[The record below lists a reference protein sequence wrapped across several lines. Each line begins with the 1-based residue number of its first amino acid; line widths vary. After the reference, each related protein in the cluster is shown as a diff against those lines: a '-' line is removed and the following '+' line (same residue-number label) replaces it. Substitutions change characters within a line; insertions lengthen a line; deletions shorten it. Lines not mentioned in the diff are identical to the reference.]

1 MKKMICIGLLTAAL
15 VSCSHQEAKVM
26 ARFVPERMDDFVWE
40 NEYVCYRAY
49 GKALEGNPTSPGFDV
64 WVKTPGPLVAN
75 SRYEGY
81 LREGDRYYHTDRGD
95 GKDCY
100 KVAVSLG
107 AGASAPLVDGQLIY
121 PATNFR
127 SWEIVDSSA
136 TSISFILHYPAW
148 EVNGVE
154 VALDK
159 KITVESGSYFCKA
172 EDCYTGDFD
181 SLVVAAG
188 VFTHNGWEE
197 CYTDGDR
204 LAIWEEASDTSVE
217 PEDGRIGV
225 AVYMP
230 GAESVRV
237 LETERPHL
245 VATKAIVSG
254 ETLCYWFGSCWS
266 KGEIEEPGSW
276 FELVKNL

>member
-1 MKKMICIGLLTAAL
+1 M
-15 VSCSHQEAKVM
+15 
-26 ARFVPERMDDFVWE
+26 
-40 NEYVCYRAY
+40 
-49 GKALEGNPTSPGFDV
+49 
-64 WVKTPGPLVAN
+64 
-75 SRYEGY
+75 
-81 LREGDRYYHTDRGD
+81 
-95 GKDCY
+95 
-100 KVAVSLG
+100 
-107 AGASAPLVDGQLIY
+107 
-121 PATNFR
+121 
-127 SWEIVDSSA
+127 
-136 TSISFILHYPAW
+136 
-148 EVNGVE
+148 E

-181 SLVVAAG
+181 TLMIAAG
-188 VFTHNGWEE
+188 IFTHDGWED
-197 CYTDGDR
+197 CYKGSDR
-204 LAIWEEASDTSVE
+204 FAIWEKASDTSVE

-230 GAESVRV
+230 GAESVEV

>member
-64 WVKTPGPLVAN
+64 WVKTPGALVAN

-181 SLVVAAG
+181 TLMIAAG
-188 VFTHNGWEE
+188 IFTHDGWED
-197 CYTDGDR
+197 CYKGSDR
-204 LAIWEEASDTSVE
+204 FAIWEKASDTSVE

-230 GAESVRV
+230 GAESVGV

-245 VATKAIVSG
+245 ITTKTIVSG